1 MNVNKIIKHPL
12 GIIALAFSLIALVV
26 LLGTPYV
33 IKRELNKWLISH
45 GSGSVQ
51 TDNVDFNP
59 FAGSLSLYNL
69 QLEKEKG
76 RALHIV
82 RARLNFSWAL
92 LLKKRFYIKE
102 VVLEDTYLLVDKS
115 KDEGFRL
122 AGLVLPEMTDSTAE
136 KKSSSSWSFAIK
148 KFEIINSKIE
158 YDTPDFAATYYIDQ
172 YELTNL
178 KSWEKNQPIH
188 VKLQGRIDD
197 SPIHIDAE

>member
-1 MNVNKIIKHPL
+1 MNVKKFIKHPL

-59 FAGSLSLYNL
+59 FTGSLSLYNL

-76 RALHIV
+76 RALYIV

-102 VVLEDTYLLVDKS
+102 VVLEDTYLLVDMDQ
-115 KDEGFRL
+115 DEGFRF
-122 AGLVLPEMTDSTAE
+122 AGLVLPEMTD
-136 KKSSSSWSFAIK
+136 
-148 KFEIINSKIE
+148 
-158 YDTPDFAATYYIDQ
+158 
-172 YELTNL
+172 
-178 KSWEKNQPIH
+178 
-188 VKLQGRIDD
+188 
-197 SPIHIDAE
+197 